1 MAIAIVQHISNG
13 MNAQAALL
21 KRRGDEEFEI
31 AASAP
36 SVAQLGAASL
46 AAAEWSWTNHRRA
59 GWRTDTL
66 PEAEWLFVPLEVK
79 GEMLGLLALRR
90 EKDEIGLSEPERKM
104 LDTLTDQ
111 AALILERG
119 KMIAEMAEAQRFT
132 ETERLRSALLSS
144 VSHDLRTPLVSI
156 LGAATT
162 LTDLDEKLSPSA
174 RKDLLGAIVGQAR
187 RLHAFVQNLLDMTRI
202 GYGAITVRKEWLDLE
217 DIIEAA
223 KEQLRA
229 RLVPRSDHGMRP
241 VHLRIEDGAGVIYSD
256 EALLLQVLVN
266 LIENAAKYSPP
277 GSPVE
282 IDAERQSGSVR
293 IRVIDHGPGV
303 PKDKTERIF
312 DPFFRADSRDT
323 STEGSGLGLVIV
335 RGFVEAMGGTV
346 RAFNRRDGA
355 GAVFE
360 IRLPQPKP
368 PPRIDEAHPSP

>member
-1 MAIAIVQHISNG
+1 
-13 MNAQAALL
+13 
-21 KRRGDEEFEI
+21 
-31 AASAP
+31 
-36 SVAQLGAASL
+36 
-46 AAAEWSWTNHRRA
+46 
-59 GWRTDTL
+59 
-66 PEAEWLFVPLEVK
+66 
-79 GEMLGLLALRR
+79 MLGLFALRR
-90 EKDEIGLSEPERKM
+90 NKDEIGLSEPERKM
-104 LDTLTDQ
+104 LDALTDQ

-187 RLHAFVQNLLDMTRI
+187 RLDAFVQNLLDMTRI

-229 RLVPRSDHGMRP
+229 RFVPRPDHGIRP
-241 VHLRIEDGAGVIYSD
+241 VHLRIEDGAVVIYSD
-256 EALLLQVLVN
+256 EALLRQVLVN

-277 GSPVE
+277 GSPIE
-282 IDAERQSGSVR
+282 IDAERHAGSVG

-312 DPFFRADSRDT
+312 DPFFRADSRD
-323 STEGSGLGLVIV
+323 SGIEGSGLGLVIV

-360 IRLPQPKP
+360 IRLPQPES